1 MNICL
6 ANGLKQTFPEGKNW
20 RKSSEL
26 EVALEKL
33 SFSLPGKFVLDHL
46 PNKCSSMIIGGG

>member
-26 EVALEKL
+26 EVAW
-33 SFSLPGKFVLDHL
+33 GNDRQQ
-46 PNKCSSMIIGGG
+46 

>member
-26 EVALEKL
+26 EVAW
-33 SFSLPGKFVLDHL
+33 GDDRQQ
-46 PNKCSSMIIGGG
+46 